1 MLWLDLCDFSD
12 AYIVVKRMV
21 TASFN
26 PGRVDYVN
34 NDCLDAI
41 FPYNIFPEGS
51 SPEQTNA
58 ARNVARRNAANVG
71 GDRRNLIKGICFRN
85 NAPFINCVSTFNE
98 TLIDNAEDLDVAL
111 SMYNLLEYSKNYSK
125 TTDSLWNC
133 YRDEPTSDG
142 EINHYLGPKSFD
154 FKSSIMAK
162 WGDIN

>member
-1 MLWLDLCDFSD
+1 
-12 AYIVVKRMV
+12 MV

-111 SMYNLLEYSKNYSK
+111 SMYNLLESSKNYSK
-125 TTDSLWNC
+125 TTGSL
-133 YRDEPTSDG
+133 
-142 EINHYLGPKSFD
+142 
-154 FKSSIMAK
+154 
-162 WGDIN
+162 